1 MPDNQTENVE
11 VTIKAAEI
19 LKALAHPIRLEILT
33 KIGAEGAYVMD
44 LYSWLERPQANISQ
58 HLAILRAADLV
69 IDEREGMTVKYYLKS
84 EKILEIITEVK
95 EFAKSSD
102 VYVTMRR
109 GWMFGGRGRNFH
121 HGRFRGG
128 KGRTD
133 FDE

>member
-1 MPDNQTENVE
+1 MTDNQTENTD

-19 LKALAHPIRLEILT
+19 LKALAHPVRLEILAN
-33 KIGAEGAYVMD
+33 IGSEGAYVMD
-44 LYSWLERPQANISQ
+44 LYSWLGRPQANISQ

-69 IDEREGMTVKYYLKS
+69 IAEREGMTVKYYLKS
-84 EKILEIITEVK
+84 EKILELLTEVRK
-95 EFAKSSD
+95 LAQNSE

-128 KGRTD
+128 KGRVD
-133 FDE
+133 FEE